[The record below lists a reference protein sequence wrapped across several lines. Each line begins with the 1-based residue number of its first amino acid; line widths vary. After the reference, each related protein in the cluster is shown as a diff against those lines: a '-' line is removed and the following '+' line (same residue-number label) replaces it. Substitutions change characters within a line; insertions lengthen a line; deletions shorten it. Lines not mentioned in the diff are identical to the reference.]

1 MPSAGSRALATQ
13 SSVSSRAVQPWTQ
26 GRGYALLAAVPCV
39 YLAVFFVWPLARV
52 ALRSV
57 MEPRPGIGNYTKILS
72 GGPFLQILFYTLE
85 VAAIVTAVALLI
97 AYPIAALTARMQGLR
112 LQLMTALIV
121 GSLWT
126 SAVIRSY
133 AWMIVFQRYG
143 IVNEALIW
151 LGLADAPVR
160 ILQTTT
166 AVVIGMVHVLLP
178 FMLLPLIATMRRI
191 DPNLLRAGRILGK
204 ADPFRLFL
212 RVYFPLSL
220 PGVHAG
226 TVLVFISSLGF
237 FITPSLLGGG
247 RTTMAAMIIE
257 QEANVFLDWP
267 MASAIATVLLAF
279 TLVLYLV
286 YARAPCTRGC
296 HPRGYAMSAAVTR
309 GLNRGGSALLLTL
322 LVVFLVAP
330 LIVVV
335 LMSFT
340 NQIYLTFPPTGLVLR
355 WYIAAWNESRWIS

>member
-1 MPSAGSRALATQ
+1 VPSAGSRALATQ
-13 SSVSSRAVQPWTQ
+13 PSVETRRVQPWTQ
-26 GRGYALLAAVPCV
+26 GRGYALLAAVPCL

-57 MEPRPGIGNYTKILS
+57 MEPHPGIGNYTKILS

-85 VAAIVTAVALLI
+85 VAAIVTAVSLLI
-97 AYPIAALTARMQGLR
+97 AYPVAALTARMQGRR

-133 AWMIVFQRYG
+133 AWMILFQRYG

-151 LGLADAPVR
+151 LGFADSPVR

-178 FMLLPLIATMRRI
+178 FMLLPLIAAMRRI
-191 DPNLLRAGRILGK
+191 DPNLLRAGRILG
-204 ADPFRLFL
+204 ANPFRLFL

-257 QEANVFLDWP
+257 QEADVYLDWP

-286 YARAPCTRGC
+286 YGRLARVD
-296 HPRGYAMSAAVTR
+296 VTR
-309 GLNRGGSALLLTL
+309 GLR
-322 LVVFLVAP
+322 
-330 LIVVV
+330 
-335 LMSFT
+335 
-340 NQIYLTFPPTGLVLR
+340 
-355 WYIAAWNESRWIS
+355 